1 MKPFLAFLS
10 EAVAVKPK
18 TAKPRR
24 ARKPSKAPVIPQTD
38 TEPFKAKFDRL
49 VSGTGIQN
57 PWHLT
62 GHGKGFD
69 PSGEI
74 ERMKIAVFG
83 KRTGSTQLG
92 WYLRNG
98 GLVIVDATGNASHSA
113 VEANPW
119 DYGIPDEV
127 TDKLEYFNI
136 VAWLRIEHHEGGG
149 GVIGVAFRAGDD
161 KAVIRSLRRKYPKHV
176 IHDGHGNEF
185 MESHEAIHTST
196 EKQMKT
202 FSEFWDGVAGL
213 RNRQRLDE
221 GLDASLIV
229 GADNERERVWD
240 ANTTHNHGVIAK
252 AVDPKLYH
260 ILWHTS
266 GTVKAKELI
275 PILKLALQKMST
287 HAGRA
292 RYKKFDHKSGWGN
305 VEHFS
310 EFCADLLRA
319 CEKHPEARYEGNS

>member
-18 TAKPRR
+18 TAKPRK

-49 VSGTGIQN
+49 VSGTGIDN
-57 PWHLT
+57 PWLLV

-83 KRTGSTQLG
+83 KRTGSSQLG
-92 WYLRNG
+92 WYLLNG
-98 GLVIVDATGNASHSA
+98 DTVLVDAKGNATHRT
-113 VEANPW
+113 VEKNPR
-119 DYGIPDEV
+119 DYGVPDEFIGKIA
-127 TDKLEYFNI
+127 TFNT
-136 VAWLRIEHHEGGG
+136 AARLRIEHHEGGG
-149 GVIGVAFRAGDD
+149 GMIGVAFTHRPSDH
-161 KAVIRSLRRKYPKHV
+161 KAVIRSLRRKYPKYV
-176 IHDGHGNEF
+176 IHDELGNEF

-196 EKQMKT
+196 ERQMKT

-275 PILKLALQKMST
+275 PILKSALRKMST
-287 HAGRA
+287 HRA
-292 RYKKFDHKSGWGN
+292 AYKELDHKSGWGN

-319 CEKHPEARYEGNS
+319 CEKHPEARYEG